1 VNPPHQSSSPYD
13 ERIGSSPH
21 QSEHNGLTV
30 GTSRAQLRKI
40 EGQRNGCCSSSPWR
54 LTDVPEPTHHSPLL
68 GLTIVVISPVQ
79 AHLCPRRSS
88 PWSLNP
94 LTQSYGN
101 PHGFELSP
109 RLTCIQCVPR
119 GIQQILKPCVRSSKA
134 NRRQT
139 AEHRYQAD
147 EWSHHDEGD
156 LNLPDAAKTR
166 GVLGTSPRPSRFA
179 QYFHLPSASKH
190 YGLELR
196 NERSMARW
204 MRRRAAKECCTSG
217 ASGA

>member
-1 VNPPHQSSSPYD
+1 M
-13 ERIGSSPH
+13 
-21 QSEHNGLTV
+21 
-30 GTSRAQLRKI
+30 
-40 EGQRNGCCSSSPWR
+40 EGQWNGCCSSSPWR

-156 LNLPDAAKTR
+156 LNLPNAAKTR
-166 GVLGTSPRPSRFA
+166 GVLGPSPRPSR
-179 QYFHLPSASKH
+179 S
-190 YGLELR
+190 
-196 NERSMARW
+196 RSTSIC
-204 MRRRAAKECCTSG
+204 RRRRSTTGWSSVTSG
-217 ASGA
+217 PWRAGCGGGQPRSAAPRAPVAPDPLAARSRWRWPTPNVQAGPRGRR

>member
-1 VNPPHQSSSPYD
+1 MNPPHQSGSPYD
-13 ERIGSSPH
+13 ERICVSPH

-30 GTSRAQLRKI
+30 GTSSAQLQK
-40 EGQRNGCCSSSPWR
+40 NGRSTEWLRSSPWR

-68 GLTIVVISPVQ
+68 ELTIVVISPVQ

-156 LNLPDAAKTR
+156 LNLPNSAKTR
-166 GVLGTSPRPSRFA
+166 GVLGPSPRPSRFA
-179 QYFHLPSASKH
+179 QYFHRPSASKH
-190 YGLELR
+190 YGLEI
-196 NERSMARW
+196 RSDIP
-204 MRRRAAKECCTSG
+204 S
-217 ASGA
+217 S